1 MKVFVKL
8 QKDVFVYATKYICLN
23 YKTYLSI
30 METISILKI
39 KMKTQD
45 PKKKRA
51 DDNKIIKVD
60 FPQKCH
66 CTFLC
71 ICLN

>member
-45 PKKKRA
+45 PKKKRELM
-51 DDNKIIKVD
+51 IIRLLKSI
-60 FPQKCH
+60 
-66 CTFLC
+66 FLKSFTVRSFAFV
-71 ICLN
+71 

>member
-8 QKDVFVYATKYICLN
+8 QKDVFVYAAIYICLN

-45 PKKKRA
+45 PKKKRELM
-51 DDNKIIKVD
+51 IIRLLKSI
-60 FPQKCH
+60 
-66 CTFLC
+66 FLKSVTVRSFAFV
-71 ICLN
+71 